1 MILSRSWRDW
11 KETLVIVKPE
21 TVLRLHRKR
30 FASYWTRLYREGRQT
45 ARRCSAVD
53 IATMSDFHYEDGR
66 LSIVDR
72 IHDTEVAL
80 TNAVLI
86 VAGEFL
92 TAGRARVCGQLT
104 DSANHPCAVLA
115 R

>member
-1 MILSRSWRDW
+1 
-11 KETLVIVKPE
+11 
-21 TVLRLHRKR
+21 
-30 FASYWTRLYREGRQT
+30 
-45 ARRCSAVD
+45 
-53 IATMSDFHYEDGR
+53 MSDLHHKDGR

-86 VAGEFL
+86 VAGELL
-92 TAGRARVCGQLT
+92 TAGWVRVCGQLT
-104 DSANHPCAVLA
+104 DSANDPCPVLA

>member
-1 MILSRSWRDW
+1 
-11 KETLVIVKPE
+11 
-21 TVLRLHRKR
+21 
-30 FASYWTRLYREGRQT
+30 
-45 ARRCSAVD
+45 
-53 IATMSDFHYEDGR
+53 MSDLHHKDGR

-72 IHDTEVAL
+72 IRDTEVAL

-86 VAGEFL
+86 VAGELL

-104 DSANHPCAVLA
+104 DSVNDPCPVLA